1 MGARSAA
8 TRSTR
13 RETAATNAW
22 SPTSATGSEAGS
34 KGAKGRMSVSNVG
47 FPAVVVLAAALLA
60 VLMVSSAGEA
70 QGKGVR
76 DVTAMSY
83 NIHHGVGADGRL
95 NLDRIAGVVRAEKAE
110 VVGLQEV
117 DRLWRRSDFVDQ
129 VEYLA
134 PRARHAGRL
143 WGEPR

>member
-1 MGARSAA
+1 
-8 TRSTR
+8 
-13 RETAATNAW
+13 
-22 SPTSATGSEAGS
+22 
-34 KGAKGRMSVSNVG
+34 MSVSNVG
-47 FPAVVVLAAALLA
+47 FRAVVVLAAALLA

-117 DRLWRRSDFVDQ
+117 DRFWRRSDFVDQ

-134 PRARHAGRL
+134 RELGMQAAYGANLDLYPDDPLATAPPVRHRHPRQVPH
-143 WGEPR
+143 PRD